1 MRVLRELGWVRLLYS
16 TRLQQLGVGNLTGH
30 TDDCGKD
37 QRKTNE
43 NNTEVCMADTTQ
55 HTQINIVLSPQQN
68 QAHRFL
74 HRMGHSLV
82 SGPQGNLWMYGG
94 LSLTEGILGNVYRY
108 ESATTVYK
116 CLDKELVRI
125 NFQ

>member
-16 TRLQQLGVGNLTGH
+16 SRLQQLGVGNLTGH

-43 NNTEVCMADTTQ
+43 NNTEVCMADTMQ
-55 HTQINIVLSPQQN
+55 HTPINIVLSPQQN

-94 LSLTEGILGNVYRY
+94 LSLTEGILGNVYR
-108 ESATTVYK
+108 
-116 CLDKELVRI
+116 
-125 NFQ
+125 